1 MIRTLIGAS
10 HDRVA
15 GQAASLARARTL
27 RAACL
32 ILLAGLFW
40 AFGCATGGLFE
51 AGRLHESVVVYDR
64 AFSDGE
70 RLRLEYTTEISNRDG
85 VALRKGHGAARFS
98 LSALTAQPEHTVD
111 AFPLDRIEPGK
122 GTGREQ
128 SVALLIGDFP
138 PPAGDSFGL
147 ALRVRVV
154 DGRHVALR
162 LAGVNAFEGAHSFH
176 SVALSRHRTAWWVYP
191 LLPLALVYDAVS
203 APILVLPALP
213 YFVMRE

>member
-1 MIRTLIGAS
+1 LI
-10 HDRVA
+10 H
-15 GQAASLARARTL
+15 
-27 RAACL
+27 
-32 ILLAGLFW
+32 LAGLFW

-51 AGRLHESVVVYDR
+51 AGRLHESVVEYDR

-85 VALRKGHGAARFS
+85 VALRREHGAARFS